1 MKMSILGIEY
11 KNIRKISELKLSFVD
26 ANGKSIKNN
35 FVMMANGTGK
45 TTTMELI
52 KGLMDG
58 SAADWSAKKI
68 KTFAPTTSHS
78 DVGVFSIAVKFDE
91 RQYKYFLY
99 MNYKTGTAN
108 IKTTTTTLGGMEDGR
123 HLPDALKG
131 IFTPEFV
138 RRFVFDG
145 EQAEKTMDSSSN
157 EAEETIRY
165 LYRLD
170 ELDEIIATN
179 QRILSEIQDAEG
191 SKGSKSSLSN
201 LRTRQEG
208 VKTTI
213 SKLQKRAAHLRKDIK
228 TFEDERKEKITQR
241 DALDKNYETLNQEK
255 QEILNLQQ
263 HNKDSIDAQ
272 ISEIIRLSK
281 SPYLISQEF
290 CDRMYGLGSSMT
302 KLKLPKT
309 ISKDFFVELAHA
321 KDCICGRCIGESEKK
336 TILENAEKYLGSDQQ
351 SVLNAIKSSL
361 MACSYDSSLSDA
373 FTELSKLREEANRL
387 QTRLNTNAEKLLKAG
402 GEEAAKLKARIDEL
416 EKHIAVSKYQ
426 LDIIESKDENNEELT
441 EDNNLYKAQLL
452 YKDYEH
458 KIASATR
465 TNAAL
470 YRKEV
475 VESLVFAIKEQATA
489 ELKKE
494 IIRKANEKIQKVIT
508 DDFIEI
514 DNIDRY
520 IKLKERS
527 GASQGQTLG
536 IAYCFLGTL
545 FEDSELEF
553 PFIIDSPTGSMDFD
567 KREAV
572 ADIIPKVFNQMISFV
587 QSAEVKRFADRF
599 YDNPDAQYLTIV
611 VSPSSGMVEVHEGI
625 DFFDS
630 YQQKHK
636 GDEK

>member
-78 DVGVFSIAVKFDE
+78 DEGVFSIAVKFDE

-145 EQAEKTMDSSSN
+145 EQAEKTMDRSSK

-387 QTRLNTNAEKLLKAG
+387 QTRLNTNAEKLLKVG

-416 EKHIAVSKYQ
+416 EKYIAVSKYQ
-426 LDIIESKDENNEELT
+426 LDIIESKDKNNEELT

-630 YQQKHK
+630 YQQKHR

>member
-26 ANGKSIKNN
+26 ANGKAIKNN

-123 HLPDALKG
+123 HLPDALKD

-228 TFEDERKEKITQR
+228 TFEDEQNEKITQR

-402 GEEAAKLKARIDEL
+402 GEEAAKLKARTDEL
-416 EKHIAVSKYQ
+416 EKYIAVSKYQ
-426 LDIIESKDENNEELT
+426 LDTIESKDENNEELT

>member
-91 RQYKYFLY
+91 RQYKYFLH

-228 TFEDERKEKITQR
+228 TFEDELKEKITQR

-321 KDCICGRCIGESEKK
+321 KDCICGRRIGESEKK

-402 GEEAAKLKARIDEL
+402 GEEAAKLKARTDEL
-416 EKHIAVSKYQ
+416 EKYIAVSKYQ

>member
-26 ANGKSIKNN
+26 ANGKAIKNN

-228 TFEDERKEKITQR
+228 TFEDEQNEKITQR

-263 HNKDSIDAQ
+263 QNKDSIDAQ

-402 GEEAAKLKARIDEL
+402 GEEAAKLKARTDEL
-416 EKHIAVSKYQ
+416 DKYIAVSEYQ

>member
-26 ANGKSIKNN
+26 ANGKAIKNN

-228 TFEDERKEKITQR
+228 TFEDEQNEKITQR

-402 GEEAAKLKARIDEL
+402 GEEAAKLKARTDEL
-416 EKHIAVSKYQ
+416 DKYIAVSKYQ

-572 ADIIPKVFNQMISFV
+572 AEIIPKVFNQMISFV

>member
-1 MKMSILGIEY
+1 MKMSIIGIEY

-68 KTFAPTTSHS
+68 KTFAPTISHS

-208 VKTTI
+208 IKTTI
-213 SKLQKRAAHLRKDIK
+213 SKLQKNAERLRKDIK

-321 KDCICGRCIGESEKK
+321 KDCVCGRCIGESEKK

-373 FTELSKLREEANRL
+373 FTELSKLREETNRL

-416 EKHIAVSKYQ
+416 EKRITVSKYQ

-441 EDNNLYKAQLL
+441 EDHNLYKAQLL

>member
-1 MKMSILGIEY
+1 MKMSIIGIEY

-208 VKTTI
+208 IKTTI
-213 SKLQKRAAHLRKDIK
+213 SKLQKNAARLRKDIK

-290 CDRMYGLGSSMT
+290 CDRMYGIGSSMT

-416 EKHIAVSKYQ
+416 EKNIAVSKYQ

-458 KIASATR
+458 KIAAATR

-599 YDNPDAQYLTIV
+599 YDNPDVQYLTIV

>member
-91 RQYKYFLY
+91 RQYKYFLH

-263 HNKDSIDAQ
+263 HNKDSINAQ

-402 GEEAAKLKARIDEL
+402 GEEAAMLKARIDEL
-416 EKHIAVSKYQ
+416 EKYIAVSKYQ

>member
-78 DVGVFSIAVKFDE
+78 DEGVFSIAVKFDE

-179 QRILSEIQDAEG
+179 QRILTEIQDAEG

-387 QTRLNTNAEKLLKAG
+387 QTRLNTNAEKLLKVG

-416 EKHIAVSKYQ
+416 EKYIAVSKYQ
-426 LDIIESKDENNEELT
+426 LDIIESKDKNNEELT

-630 YQQKHK
+630 YQQKHR

>member
-1 MKMSILGIEY
+1 MKMSIIGIEY

-208 VKTTI
+208 IKTTI
-213 SKLQKRAAHLRKDIK
+213 SKLQKNAERLRKDIK

-321 KDCICGRCIGESEKK
+321 KDCVCGRCIGESEKK

-373 FTELSKLREEANRL
+373 FTELSKLREETNRL

-416 EKHIAVSKYQ
+416 EKRITVSKYQ

-441 EDNNLYKAQLL
+441 EDHNLYKAQLL

>member
-213 SKLQKRAAHLRKDIK
+213 SKLQKRAAHLRKGIK

-321 KDCICGRCIGESEKK
+321 KDCICGRCIGKSEKK

-402 GEEAAKLKARIDEL
+402 GEEAAKLKARTDEL
-416 EKHIAVSKYQ
+416 EKYIAVSKYQ

>member
-78 DVGVFSIAVKFDE
+78 DEGVFSIAVKFDE

-263 HNKDSIDAQ
+263 HNKDSMDAQ

-416 EKHIAVSKYQ
+416 EKYIAVSKYQ

-630 YQQKHK
+630 YQQKHR

>member
-1 MKMSILGIEY
+1 MKMSILEIEY

-26 ANGKSIKNN
+26 DNGKSIKNN

>member
-99 MNYKTGTAN
+99 MNYKTGTEN

-263 HNKDSIDAQ
+263 HNKDSINAQ

-402 GEEAAKLKARIDEL
+402 GEEAAKLKARTDEL
-416 EKHIAVSKYQ
+416 KKYIAVSKYQ

>member
-78 DVGVFSIAVKFDE
+78 DEGVFSIAVKFDE

-213 SKLQKRAAHLRKDIK
+213 SKLQKRAAYLRKDIK

-387 QTRLNTNAEKLLKAG
+387 QTRLNTNAEKLLKVG

-416 EKHIAVSKYQ
+416 EKYIAVSKYQ
-426 LDIIESKDENNEELT
+426 LDIIESKDKNNEELT

-630 YQQKHK
+630 YQQKHR

>member
-26 ANGKSIKNN
+26 ANGKAIKNN

-599 YDNPDAQYLTIV
+599 YENPDAQYLTIV

>member
-208 VKTTI
+208 IKTTI
-213 SKLQKRAAHLRKDIK
+213 SKLQKNAARLRKDIK

-402 GEEAAKLKARIDEL
+402 GEEAAKLKARIDKL
-416 EKHIAVSKYQ
+416 EKNIAVSKYQ

-599 YDNPDAQYLTIV
+599 YDNSDAQYLTIV

>member
-26 ANGKSIKNN
+26 ANGKAIKNN

-402 GEEAAKLKARIDEL
+402 GEDAAKLKARIDEL

-599 YDNPDAQYLTIV
+599 YENPDAQYLTIV

>member
-1 MKMSILGIEY
+1 MKMSIIGIEY

-208 VKTTI
+208 IKTTI
-213 SKLQKRAAHLRKDIK
+213 SKLQKNAERLRKDIK

-402 GEEAAKLKARIDEL
+402 GEEAAKLKARIDKL

-458 KIASATR
+458 KIAAATR

-475 VESLVFAIKEQATA
+475 VESLVFAVKEQATA

-553 PFIIDSPTGSMDFD
+553 PFIIDSPTGSMDYD

>member
-26 ANGKSIKNN
+26 DNGKSIKNN

-58 SAADWSAKKI
+58 SAAGWSAKKI

>member
-1 MKMSILGIEY
+1 MKMSIIGIEY

-208 VKTTI
+208 IKTTI
-213 SKLQKRAAHLRKDIK
+213 SKLQKNAARLRKDIK

-416 EKHIAVSKYQ
+416 EKRIAVSKYQ

-441 EDNNLYKAQLL
+441 EDNNLYKAELL

-475 VESLVFAIKEQATA
+475 VESLVFTIKEQATA

>member
-26 ANGKSIKNN
+26 ANGKAIKNN

-68 KTFAPTTSHS
+68 KTFAQTTSHS

-228 TFEDERKEKITQR
+228 TFEDEQNEKITQR

-402 GEEAAKLKARIDEL
+402 GEEAAKLKARTDEL
-416 EKHIAVSKYQ
+416 DKYIAVSKYQ

>member
-78 DVGVFSIAVKFDE
+78 DEGVFSIAVKFDE

-416 EKHIAVSKYQ
+416 EKYIAVSKYQ

-630 YQQKHK
+630 YQQKHI

>member
-78 DVGVFSIAVKFDE
+78 DEGVFSIAVKFDE

-302 KLKLPKT
+302 KLKLLKT

-416 EKHIAVSKYQ
+416 EKYIAVSKYQ

-630 YQQKHK
+630 YQQKHR

>member
-402 GEEAAKLKARIDEL
+402 GEEAAKLKARTDEL
-416 EKHIAVSKYQ
+416 KKYIAVSKYQ

-630 YQQKHK
+630 YQQKHR

>member
-228 TFEDERKEKITQR
+228 TFEDEQKEKITQR

-255 QEILNLQQ
+255 QEILNMQQ

-309 ISKDFFVELAHA
+309 ISKNFFVELAHA

-373 FTELSKLREEANRL
+373 FTELSKLREEANCL

-402 GEEAAKLKARIDEL
+402 GEEAAKLKARTDEL
-416 EKHIAVSKYQ
+416 EKYIAVSKYQ

-441 EDNNLYKAQLL
+441 EDSNLYKAQLL

-475 VESLVFAIKEQATA
+475 VESLVLAIKEQATA

>member
-208 VKTTI
+208 IKTTI
-213 SKLQKRAAHLRKDIK
+213 SKLQKNAARLRKDIK

-387 QTRLNTNAEKLLKAG
+387 QTRLNTNSEKLLKAG
-402 GEEAAKLKARIDEL
+402 GEEAAKLKARIDKL
-416 EKHIAVSKYQ
+416 EKNIAVSKYQ

-611 VSPSSGMVEVHEGI
+611 VSPSSGMVEVHKGI

>member
-208 VKTTI
+208 IKTTI
-213 SKLQKRAAHLRKDIK
+213 SKLQKNAARLRKDIK

-321 KDCICGRCIGESEKK
+321 KDCICGRCIGEGEKK

-387 QTRLNTNAEKLLKAG
+387 QTRLNTNSEKLLKAG
-402 GEEAAKLKARIDEL
+402 GEEAAKLKARTDEL
-416 EKHIAVSKYQ
+416 EENIAVYKYK
-426 LDIIESKDENNEELT
+426 LDNIESKDENNEELT

-599 YDNPDAQYLTIV
+599 YDNSDAQYLTIV
-611 VSPSSGMVEVHEGI
+611 VSPSSGMVEVHKGI

>member
-26 ANGKSIKNN
+26 ANGKAIKNN

-108 IKTTTTTLGGMEDGR
+108 IKTTTTLGGMEDGR

-228 TFEDERKEKITQR
+228 TFEDEQNEKITQR

-402 GEEAAKLKARIDEL
+402 GEEAAKLKARTDEL
-416 EKHIAVSKYQ
+416 DKYIAVSKYQ

>member
-402 GEEAAKLKARIDEL
+402 GEEAAKLKARTDEL
-416 EKHIAVSKYQ
+416 EKDIAVSKYQ

-475 VESLVFAIKEQATA
+475 VERLVFAIKEQATA

>member
-26 ANGKSIKNN
+26 ANGKAIKNN

-208 VKTTI
+208 IKTTI
-213 SKLQKRAAHLRKDIK
+213 SKLQKHAARLRKDIK

-416 EKHIAVSKYQ
+416 EKRIAVSKYQ

-572 ADIIPKVFNQMISFV
+572 ADVIPKVFNQMISFV

>member
-68 KTFAPTTSHS
+68 KIFAPTTSHS

-123 HLPDALKG
+123 HLPDGLKG

-402 GEEAAKLKARIDEL
+402 GEEAAKLKARTDEL
-416 EKHIAVSKYQ
+416 EKYIAVSKYQ

-465 TNAAL
+465 TNGAL

-508 DDFIEI
+508 DDVIEI

>member
-402 GEEAAKLKARIDEL
+402 GEDAAKLKARIDEL

-599 YDNPDAQYLTIV
+599 YENPDAQYLTIV

>member
-1 MKMSILGIEY
+1 MKMSILGIKY

-208 VKTTI
+208 IKTTI

-290 CDRMYGLGSSMT
+290 CDRMYSLGSSMT

-402 GEEAAKLKARIDEL
+402 GEEAAKLKARTDEL
-416 EKHIAVSKYQ
+416 EKYIAVSKYQ

-441 EDNNLYKAQLL
+441 GDNNLYKAQLL

>member
-78 DVGVFSIAVKFDE
+78 DEGVFSIAVKFDE

-416 EKHIAVSKYQ
+416 EKYIAVSKYQ

-630 YQQKHK
+630 YQQKHR